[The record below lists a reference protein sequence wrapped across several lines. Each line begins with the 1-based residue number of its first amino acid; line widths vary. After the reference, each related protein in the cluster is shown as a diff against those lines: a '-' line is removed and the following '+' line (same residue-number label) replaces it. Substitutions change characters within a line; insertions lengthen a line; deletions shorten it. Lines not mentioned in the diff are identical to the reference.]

1 MRFIEDL
8 CSPALLYL
16 IFLVVSLGLD
26 LSLGLW
32 FTFIGKF
39 VVGVAIVFL
48 LNTFCGIGL
57 SPVSWFLV
65 AVPFVITALAT
76 AISLGSGFDDQMSV
90 YVTKETFKPDVPI
103 TDKTKIV
110 DRNPALPGIDA
121 PVDSNAVENVV
132 GV

>member
-32 FTFIGKF
+32 FTFIGKL
-39 VVGVAIVFL
+39 VVGIAIVVL

-65 AVPFVITALAT
+65 AIPFLVTALAT
-76 AISLGSGFDDQMSV
+76 AISMGTGFDSQMLV
-90 YVTKETFKPDVPI
+90 YTAKEGFKPGVS
-103 TDKTKIV
+103 TKKIV
-110 DRNPALPGIDA
+110 DRNPALPGVDP
-121 PVDSNAVENVV
+121 PVSSSAVENVV